1 MRVYVCV
8 KSKGEEMMRYDFVA
22 NQQDN
27 QFYPVCEADIEEVEG
42 ALGLKFPFELRKFLL
57 EVGYGFIQ
65 GSEYNINR
73 IMGPSSI
80 RDARLKVNDF
90 EFYPD
95 IELYEDLEEGKLLF
109 FEANESALLL
119 IEISEEQ
126 NNAIYYDDI
135 KIADSLEEFLEK
147 VMEDD
152 NYYIDLAGYDI

>member
-1 MRVYVCV
+1 
-8 KSKGEEMMRYDFVA
+8 MRYDFVT
-22 NQQDN
+22 NQKDN
-27 QFYPVCEADIEEVEG
+27 QFYSVCESDIEGVEG
-42 ALGLKFPFELRKFLL
+42 TLGLKLPFELRKFFL
-57 EVGYGFIQ
+57 EVGYGFLQ
-65 GSEYNINR
+65 GSKYNINR

-95 IELYEDLEEGKLLF
+95 IELYEELEEGKLLF

-119 IEISEEQ
+119 IEISQEQ
-126 NNAIYYDDI
+126 HNAIYYDDI

>member
-1 MRVYVCV
+1 MSIRY
-8 KSKGEEMMRYDFVA
+8 KGEEMMRYDFVTDQR
-22 NQQDN
+22 NN
-27 QFYPVCEADIEEVEG
+27 QFYSVCESDIEGVEG
-42 ALGLKFPFELRKFLL
+42 TLGLKLPFELRKFFL
-57 EVGYGFIQ
+57 EVGYGFLQ

-90 EFYPD
+90 ELYPD
-95 IELYEDLEEGKLLF
+95 IELYEDLEEDKLLF

-126 NNAIYYDDI
+126 NNAIYYDDT

-152 NYYIDLAGYDI
+152 NYYIDLA

>member
-1 MRVYVCV
+1 
-8 KSKGEEMMRYDFVA
+8 MRYDFVTDQR
-22 NQQDN
+22 NN
-27 QFYPVCEADIEEVEG
+27 QFYSVCESDIEGVEG
-42 ALGLKFPFELRKFLL
+42 TLGLKLPFELRKFFL
-57 EVGYGFIQ
+57 EVGYGFLQ

-90 EFYPD
+90 ELYPD
-95 IELYEDLEEGKLLF
+95 IELYEDLEEDKLLF

-126 NNAIYYDDI
+126 NNAIYYDDT

-152 NYYIDLAGYDI
+152 NYYIDLA

>member
-1 MRVYVCV
+1 
-8 KSKGEEMMRYDFVA
+8 MRYDFVA
-22 NQQDN
+22 DQKDN
-27 QFYPVCEADIEEVEG
+27 QFYPVCESDIKEVEG
-42 ALGLKFPFELRKFLL
+42 TLGLKFPFELRKFLL

-95 IELYEDLEEGKLLF
+95 IELYEDLEAGKLIF

-119 IEISEEQ
+119 IEMSEEQ
-126 NNAIYYDDI
+126 NNGIYYDDI
-135 KIADSLEEFLEK
+135 KIADSLEEFLVK

-152 NYYIDLAGYDI
+152 GYYFDLE

>member
-1 MRVYVCV
+1 
-8 KSKGEEMMRYDFVA
+8 MRYDFVVDEKA
-22 NQQDN
+22 N
-27 QFYPVCEADIEEVEG
+27 QFYPVRETDIEGVEET
-42 ALGLKFPFELRKFLL
+42 LGLKFPFELRKFLL
-57 EVGYGFIQ
+57 EVGYGFFK
-65 GSEYNINR
+65 GSEYNINH

-95 IELYEDLEEGKLLF
+95 IEFYKDLEEDKFIF

-126 NNAIYYDDI
+126 HNAIYYDDI
-135 KIADSLEEFLEK
+135 KIADSLEKFLKK

-152 NYYIDLAGYDI
+152 GYYVDLE

>member
-1 MRVYVCV
+1 
-8 KSKGEEMMRYDFVA
+8 MMRYDFVA

-42 ALGLKFPFELRKFLL
+42 TLGLKFPFELRKFLL
-57 EVGYGFIQ
+57 EVGYGFLK
-65 GSEYNINR
+65 SSKDNINR

-95 IELYEDLEEGKLLF
+95 IELYEGLEEGKLLF

-119 IEISEEQ
+119 IAISEKQ
-126 NNAIYYDDI
+126 HNPIYYDDI
-135 KIADSLEEFLEK
+135 KIADSLKEFLK
-147 VMEDD
+147 KMVEDD
-152 NYYIDLAGYDI
+152 RYYIDLA

>member
-1 MRVYVCV
+1 
-8 KSKGEEMMRYDFVA
+8 MRYDFVT

-27 QFYPVCEADIEEVEG
+27 QFYHVCEADIEEVERT
-42 ALGLKFPFELRKFLL
+42 LGLKFPFELRKFLL
-57 EVGYGFIQ
+57 EVGYGFLR

-126 NNAIYYDDI
+126 NNAIYYDDT
-135 KIADSLEEFLEK
+135 KIADSLEEFLKK

>member
-42 ALGLKFPFELRKFLL
+42 TLGLKFPFELRKFLL

-147 VMEDD
+147 VMEGDG
-152 NYYIDLAGYDI
+152 YYLG

>member
-1 MRVYVCV
+1 
-8 KSKGEEMMRYDFVA
+8 MMRYDFVA
-22 NQQDN
+22 NQQDS

-42 ALGLKFPFELRKFLL
+42 TLGLKFPFELRKFLL
-57 EVGYGFIQ
+57 EVGYGFLQ
-65 GSEYNINR
+65 SSKDNINR

-126 NNAIYYDDI
+126 NNAIYYDDT
-135 KIADSLEEFLEK
+135 KIADSLEEFLKK

>member
-1 MRVYVCV
+1 
-8 KSKGEEMMRYDFVA
+8 
-22 NQQDN
+22 
-27 QFYPVCEADIEEVEG
+27 
-42 ALGLKFPFELRKFLL
+42 
-57 EVGYGFIQ
+57 VGYGFLQ
-65 GSEYNINR
+65 ESEYNINR

-90 EFYPD
+90 ELYPD

-126 NNAIYYDDI
+126 NNAIYYDDL
-135 KIADSLEEFLEK
+135 KIADSLEEFLKK

-152 NYYIDLAGYDI
+152 GYYVE

>member
-1 MRVYVCV
+1 
-8 KSKGEEMMRYDFVA
+8 MMKYDFVA
-22 NQQDN
+22 DQEDN
-27 QFYPVCEADIEEVEG
+27 QFYPVRETDVEEAERT
-42 ALGLKFPFELRKFLL
+42 LGLKFPFELRKFLL
-57 EVGYGFIQ
+57 EVGYGFLR

-95 IELYEDLEEGKLLF
+95 IELYKDLEEGKLLF
-109 FEANESALLL
+109 FEVNESALLL

-135 KIADSLEEFLEK
+135 KIADSLEEFLK
-147 VMEDD
+147 KMVEDD
-152 NYYIDLAGYDI
+152 RYYIDLA

>member
-1 MRVYVCV
+1 
-8 KSKGEEMMRYDFVA
+8 MRYDFVA

-42 ALGLKFPFELRKFLL
+42 TLGLKFPFELRKFLL

-65 GSEYNINR
+65 GYEYNINR

-147 VMEDD
+147 VMENDG
-152 NYYIDLAGYDI
+152 YYFDLE

>member
-1 MRVYVCV
+1 VYVCV
-8 KSKGEEMMRYDFVA
+8 SYKGEEMMRCDFVA

-27 QFYPVCEADIEEVEG
+27 QFYYVCEADIEEVERT
-42 ALGLKFPFELRKFLL
+42 LGLKFPFELRKFLL
-57 EVGYGFIQ
+57 EVGYGFLR

-95 IELYEDLEEGKLLF
+95 IELYEELEEGKLLF

-119 IEISEEQ
+119 IEISQEQ
-126 NNAIYYDDI
+126 HNAIYYDDI

>member
-42 ALGLKFPFELRKFLL
+42 TLGLKFPFELRKFLL

-126 NNAIYYDDI
+126 NNAIYYDDT
-135 KIADSLEEFLEK
+135 KIADSLEEFLKK